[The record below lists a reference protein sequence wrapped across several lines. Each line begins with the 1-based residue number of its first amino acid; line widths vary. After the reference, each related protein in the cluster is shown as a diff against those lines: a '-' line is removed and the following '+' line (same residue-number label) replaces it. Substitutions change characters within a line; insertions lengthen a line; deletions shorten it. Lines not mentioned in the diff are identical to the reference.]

1 MEYPASCGVF
11 TCLQKM
17 SDKTEK
23 QEAENTTAFATS
35 STPHRVPMRQVR
47 TLQVSRHRV
56 YCLVCEAFPSHEH
69 WPTTAI
75 RKEFGSLEVGEE
87 SAICFDGTH

>member
-1 MEYPASCGVF
+1 MIGRLSIQPAAD

-23 QEAENTTAFATS
+23 QLEEAENTTAFATS
-35 STPHRVPMRQVR
+35 STRHRVPMRQVR
-47 TLQVSRHRV
+47 TLQVSRHRA
-56 YCLVCEAFPSHEH
+56 YCLVCEAF
-69 WPTTAI
+69 PTTAI